1 MKKIILLSA
10 FILTIAFGLC
20 GCKKDDAT
28 VHFASETEQTAV
40 VSSDVNRQ
48 TADSKE
54 KKASSDGEQEQMTL
68 MNLLSGASISVVRL
82 PIPVYTE

>member
-1 MKKIILLSA
+1 M
-10 FILTIAFGLC
+10 
-20 GCKKDDAT
+20 
-28 VHFASETEQTAV
+28 

-54 KKASSDGEQEQMTL
+54 KKASSDEEQEQKTKDTADDTDD
-68 MNLLSGASISVVRL
+68 LLSGASIFVVRL